1 MYYKIL
7 YMSKI
12 DARKEIINILS
23 KSKGFNTHFFKSDI
37 YIDEYDEFVA
47 WVGIQKD
54 RFIIV

>member
-12 DARKEIINILS
+12 DARKEIISILS

-37 YIDEYDEFVA
+37 YIE
-47 WVGIQKD
+47 
-54 RFIIV
+54 